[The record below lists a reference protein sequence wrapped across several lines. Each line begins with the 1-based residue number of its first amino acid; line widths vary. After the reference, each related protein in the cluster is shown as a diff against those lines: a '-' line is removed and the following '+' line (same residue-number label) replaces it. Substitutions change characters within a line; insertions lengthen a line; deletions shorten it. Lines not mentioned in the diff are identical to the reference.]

1 MNKLLVLCVV
11 VLLLVGGSAFA
22 QGFDHQKGWYETVA
36 ADTITGSTCQ
46 WGDSLKRVAGFA
58 PFTPLDTG
66 AFYVVVT
73 GEVTLSPGQR
83 LYIAIDRLRPDS
95 ATGDTGMG
103 WTYLSCPPEFRGGS
117 WTMPFTFY
125 SNFVAV
131 KDSGVVVDSIG
142 VKMSTGSSA
151 DNIIVRKV
159 KAILGLISE
168 KAD

>member
-22 QGFDHQKGWYETVA
+22 QGFDHQKGWYKTVT
-36 ADTITGSTCQ
+36 ADTITGTYQ
-46 WGDSLKRVAGFA
+46 WDDSLKRVAGFA
-58 PFTPLDTG
+58 EFTPMDTG

-83 LYIAIDRLRPDS
+83 LYIAIDRLSPDS
-95 ATGDTGMG
+95 ATSDTGMG

-125 SNFVAV
+125 SDFVAA
-131 KDSGVVVDSIG
+131 DSNVVVDSIG

-168 KAD
+168 KKA